1 MRKMC
6 RLVAATAFVT
16 TSALLTLAPG
26 APEAKSAR
34 ETPLFGNLG
43 KHHRA
48 VTTTSREAQRY
59 FDQGLT
65 LLYAFNHDEAIRSF
79 REVAAIDPKCA
90 MAWWGV
96 AYANGP
102 HINNPA
108 MAPEQSA
115 AAWEALGRAR
125 ALVGGASEREAALI
139 EALTARYADPPP
151 ADRAPLDEA
160 FAEAMRRAWARYP
173 DDADIGALCAEALM
187 DVHPWDLWTQSGE
200 AQPWTG
206 EIVEILEEVMRRAP
220 NHPLANHLYIHAVEA
235 SPAPERAVPAA
246 DRLPRL
252 VPGAGHLV
260 HMPAHIYSRVGRWA
274 DAAQANVRAIEVD
287 RRYRARAPRQ
297 NFYAFYMAHNHHFLS
312 WAAMMEGRSE
322 AAIAAARDMIAG
334 MPPEFMK
341 ESAFFADGFMTI
353 ALEALMR
360 FGRWEEILAEPA
372 PPDYLPIT
380 AAHRRFARGVAYA
393 ATGRVAEAKAEQAAF
408 EEAAAKVTEEMIVGN
423 NPARHVLSIARHQLA
438 GEIAYREGRTD
449 DAVAAL
455 REAVRLEDALKYNEA
470 PDWIQP
476 VRHTLGGVLLG
487 AGRIA
492 EAEEVYRADLVK
504 NPENGWALYGLA
516 RCLRARGADAGAGAE
531 ARAVEARFKKAWR
544 RADVTL
550 ETTCF
555 CLARL

>member
-1 MRKMC
+1 MRIQ
-6 RLVAATAFVT
+6 RSHAFASAAAALLVAATVDAG
-16 TSALLTLAPG
+16 P
-26 APEAKSAR
+26 R
-34 ETPLFGNLG
+34 DTPLFGNLG
-43 KHHRA
+43 RHHRA
-48 VTTTSREAQRY
+48 VTTASREAQRY

-65 LLYAFNHDEAIRSF
+65 LVFAFNHDEATRSF
-79 REVAAIDPKCA
+79 RAAAAIDPECA

-102 HINNPA
+102 HINNPM
-108 MAPEQSA
+108 MAPEQSV

-125 ALVGGASEREAALI
+125 ALVGGVSEREAALI
-139 EALTARYADPPP
+139 EALAARYADPPP
-151 ADRAPLDEA
+151 ADRKPLDEA
-160 FAEAMRRAWARYP
+160 YAEAMRTLRAGDP
-173 DDADIGALCAEALM
+173 EDADIGALCAEALM
-187 DVHPWDLWTQSGE
+187 DLHPWDLWTQSGE
-200 AQPWTG
+200 AQPWTD
-206 EIVEILEEVMRRAP
+206 EIVAMLEGVLRLDR

-235 SPAPERAVPAA
+235 SPRPERAVPSA
-246 DRLPRL
+246 DRLRRL

-274 DAAQANVRAIEVD
+274 DAAQANVHAIEVD
-287 RRYRARAPRQ
+287 RAYRARSPNQ
-297 NFYAFYMAHNHHFLS
+297 GFYSIYMAHNRHFLS
-312 WAAMMEGRSE
+312 WAAMMEGRS
-322 AAIAAARDMIAG
+322 ALAIQSARDMIAAI
-334 MPPEFMK
+334 PPEFVK
-341 ESAFFADGFMTI
+341 EAAFFADGFMTI

-380 AAHRRFARGVAYA
+380 TAHRRFARGVAYA
-393 ATGRVAEAKAEQAAF
+393 ATGRLAEAKAEQAAF
-408 EEAAAKVTEEMIVGN
+408 EEAAAMVTEDLIVGN
-423 NPARHVLSIARHQLA
+423 NPARNVLSIARNQLA
-438 GEIAYREGRTD
+438 GEIAYREGRID

-455 REAVRLEDALKYNEA
+455 REAVRLEDALRYDEA

-487 AGRIA
+487 AGRIG

-504 NPENGWALYGLA
+504 IPENGWALYGLA
-516 RCLRARGADAGAGAE
+516 RCLRARDADAE

-555 CLARL
+555 CLAGL

>member
-1 MRKMC
+1 MRSS
-6 RLVAATAFVT
+6 RALVLAL
-16 TSALLTLAPG
+16 ALLALSAGASAKAAP
-26 APEAKSAR
+26 R

-43 KHHRA
+43 RHHRA
-48 VTTTSREAQRY
+48 VTTASREAQRY

-65 LLYAFNHDEAIRSF
+65 LVFAFNHDEAIRSF
-79 REVAAIDPKCA
+79 RQAAAIDPMCA

-108 MAPEQSA
+108 MAPEQSD
-115 AAWEALGRAR
+115 AAWEALGRAG
-125 ALVGGASEREAALI
+125 ALVERASEHDAALI
-139 EALTARYADPPP
+139 EALSARYASP
-151 ADRAPLDEA
+151 APEDRKTLDEA
-160 FAEAMRRAWARYP
+160 YAAAMRKAWANCP
-173 DDADIGALCAEALM
+173 EDADVGALTAEALM
-187 DVHPWDLWTQSGE
+187 DLHPWDLWMQDGS
-200 AQPWTG
+200 AQPWTD
-206 EIVEILEEVMRRAP
+206 EIVATLERVLRLDP
-220 NHPLANHLYIHAVEA
+220 NNPLANHLYIHAVEA
-235 SPAPERAVPAA
+235 SPKAARALPSA
-246 DRLPRL
+246 DRLRRL
-252 VPGAGHLV
+252 VPGARHLV

-274 DAAQANVRAIEVD
+274 DAAEANVRAIEVD
-287 RRYRARAPRQ
+287 RAYRARSPRQ
-297 NFYAFYMAHNHHFLS
+297 GFYSIYMAHNRHFLS
-312 WAAMMEGRSE
+312 WAAMMEGRS
-322 AAIAAARDMIAG
+322 AVAIQSARDMMAAI
-334 MPPEFMK
+334 PPEFVK
-341 ESAFFADGFMTI
+341 EAAFFADGFMTI

-372 PPDYLPIT
+372 PPEYLPIST
-380 AAHRRFARGVAYA
+380 AHRHFARGVAYA

-408 EEAAAKVTEEMIVGN
+408 EEAAAKVTDEAIVGN
-423 NPARHVLSIARHQLA
+423 NPAKHVLSIAREQLA

-455 REAVRLEDALKYNEA
+455 REAVRLEDALKYDEA

-492 EAEEVYRADLVK
+492 EAEAVYRADLAK

-516 RCLRARGADAGAGAE
+516 RCLRARGAGAE

-544 RADVTL
+544 RADVSL

-555 CLARL
+555 CLAGR